1 MQFIC
6 QLDDP
11 HFRKSHKSSSF
22 ALLPT
27 EVSISFLLINSEEK
41 FNVRD
46 PVKQSRSKFSREMSK
61 KNCDGT

>member
-46 PVKQSRSKFSREMSK
+46 CLTGVAFQIFSRNE
-61 KNCDGT
+61 